1 MANTKQEEYW
11 NTHREDIFHLAEQ
24 WGISVVLR
32 LTELQHGVQAAID
45 LFLREAERRGFLDSR
60 H

>member
-1 MANTKQEEYW
+1 MKITERQRAFFEQ
-11 NTHREDIFHLAEQ
+11 HREQIYHTAEQ

-32 LTELQHGVQAAID
+32 LTELQHGTDAAIKMILD
-45 LFLREAERRGFLDSR
+45 EARKRGVI